1 MIYLIILGYDSDNK
15 EFIIEKRKRVPP
27 FEKLKWLKSEMRF
40 NMTEQMSLFDVPEY
54 ETSLLFSEEEINN
67 EQMVVWDIQLIMC
80 I

>member
-1 MIYLIILGYDSDNK
+1 
-15 EFIIEKRKRVPP
+15 
-27 FEKLKWLKSEMRF
+27 
-40 NMTEQMSLFDVPEY
+40 MTEQMSLFDVPEY